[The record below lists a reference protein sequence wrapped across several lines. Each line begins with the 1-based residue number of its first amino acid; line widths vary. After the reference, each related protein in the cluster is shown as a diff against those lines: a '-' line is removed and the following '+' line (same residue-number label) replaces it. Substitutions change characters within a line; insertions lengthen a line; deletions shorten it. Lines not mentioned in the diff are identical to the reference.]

1 MNNIISSLYSYTVC
15 ILSQSTHI
23 YSEYTSSCH
32 LNTWSPR
39 IKCISPSLKFFIYWQ
54 VFVNWSLYSS
64 LPRVFCW
71 NCSFYNLSISKYT
84 NCEIHDSYTQPIYLI
99 SLLQNCDKNSNRG
112 GSRVMSEQSCSICV
126 YHKIE
131 LFSTRS
137 GFIQQNTITNCEI
150 CSCAAK

>member
-1 MNNIISSLYSYTVC
+1 MNNISSLYSYTVC
-15 ILSQSTHI
+15 ILS
-23 YSEYTSSCH
+23 EYPYLQWIHELLSSQYMD
-32 LNTWSPR
+32 PR
-39 IKCISPSLKFFIYWQ
+39 IKCISPSPKFFIYWQ

-64 LPRVFCW
+64 LPCVFCW

-84 NCEIHDSYTQPIYLI
+84 NCEIHHSYTQPIYLI
-99 SLLQNCDKNSNRG
+99 SLLKNCDKNSNRG
-112 GSRVMSEQSCSICV
+112 GSKVMSEQSCSICV